1 MGIELKHTLIK
12 KVFINIL
19 CVLTVVSAGFS
30 DVSAED
36 ISRITILGDSISS
49 GYGLSENDRN
59 YGGWLGEYFGA
70 EVRNFA
76 AVGETT
82 SQLMDI
88 IETDSEVVESLE
100 NADLICVS
108 IGGNDILDIFYED
121 LKGIAD
127 GFSVS
132 RNGNF
137 SVSPE
142 SIEKLILSFSS
153 SLGPASAEAGKNIGE
168 ISDRI
173 TEINPEARL
182 VFQTVYNP
190 FETDDESMKSL
201 YTPLYTFTSIYLSAI
216 NNAVK
221 SNDKIA
227 FADIQNKF
235 RGNCPQFTNIAQMD
249 IHPNRVGHLIIAEEI
264 VQQLKI
270 PGENMIFSRE
280 LGAMVPEP
288 SEIIPEELIYE
299 IEMLAQGEFRK
310 EENASEEKETQPEE
324 ETAAETQTTETEQ
337 AEENVNEK
345 NHSMGGIIAVIAAV
359 LLVVIIVILIK
370 IKKNNRREKL

>member
-1 MGIELKHTLIK
+1 
-12 KVFINIL
+12 
-19 CVLTVVSAGFS
+19 
-30 DVSAED
+30 
-36 ISRITILGDSISS
+36 
-49 GYGLSENDRN
+49 
-59 YGGWLGEYFGA
+59 
-70 EVRNFA
+70 
-76 AVGETT
+76 
-82 SQLMDI
+82 
-88 IETDSEVVESLE
+88 
-100 NADLICVS
+100 
-108 IGGNDILDIFYED
+108 
-121 LKGIAD
+121 
-127 GFSVS
+127 
-132 RNGNF
+132 
-137 SVSPE
+137 
-142 SIEKLILSFSS
+142 
-153 SLGPASAEAGKNIGE
+153 
-168 ISDRI
+168 
-173 TEINPEARL
+173 
-182 VFQTVYNP
+182 
-190 FETDDESMKSL
+190 MKSL